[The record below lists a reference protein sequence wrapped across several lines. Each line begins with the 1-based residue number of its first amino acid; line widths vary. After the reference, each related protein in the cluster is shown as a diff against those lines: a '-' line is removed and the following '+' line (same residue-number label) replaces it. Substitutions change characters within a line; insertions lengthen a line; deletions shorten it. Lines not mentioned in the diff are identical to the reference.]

1 MRVWALIDHLAS
13 WRPALSRL
21 GDAAALGLALAA
33 VAVTW
38 DRIVAGRGYE
48 LPADWLA
55 ANGPWLLLWFLL
67 ALVGL
72 QLASVYDSPRTTPW
86 LSDLYGVASGLAIAA
101 VLTLAVGYF
110 AGERSDSR
118 LLFVL
123 VWAFSVVALVAW
135 RLLARVVLAVLRQH
149 GVGQGRQLVIGGG
162 AAAQRLIRSIERS
175 PQLGYVV
182 VGHVDEQPSLD
193 DCRWLG
199 QVASTEAV
207 IDREDIHEV
216 IIAGR
221 SLAHPQ
227 IMDLLAFCRARG
239 VRLKLLPD
247 TYELALTQ
255 VALEQI
261 DGHALLRLTGRR
273 LHAGDRLKRLLDLA
287 VAAVTLLALAPLL
300 LLIAAAIRLESAG
313 PVVFRQT
320 RVGRGGRHF
329 TLFKFRSMVVD
340 AEARLEALRHRNEV
354 DGPIFKM
361 REDPRVTRVGR
372 WLRRTSLD
380 ELPQLLN
387 VLLGDMSL
395 VGPRPAVPSE
405 VAQYAAWQRARLE
418 AIPGITGLW
427 QVSGRSQLSF
437 EEMVRLDIEYV
448 ERRSLL
454 LDLAILLRTVPVV
467 LTRRGAY

>member
-1 MRVWALIDHLAS
+1 MRVWAHMDRFAP
-13 WRPALSRL
+13 WRSALSRL
-21 GDAAALGLALAA
+21 GDAAALGLALTAA
-33 VAVTW
+33 AATW
-38 DRIVAGRGYE
+38 DWVAAGRGYE
-48 LPADWLA
+48 LPGEWLA
-55 ANGPWLLLWFLL
+55 ANGPWFLLWFVL

-72 QLASVYDSPRTTPW
+72 QLASVYESPRTTPW

-101 VLTLAVGYF
+101 LLTLTVGYF
-110 AGERSDSR
+110 VGERSDSR

-123 VWAFSVVALVAW
+123 VWAYSVAYLVVW
-135 RLLARVVLAVLRQH
+135 RLLTRGTLAALRRH
-149 GVGQGRQLVIGGG
+149 GVGRARQLVVGGG
-162 AAAQRLIRSIERS
+162 AGAQRLIRSIERA

-182 VGHVDEQPSLD
+182 VGYVDDQPSLD
-193 DCRWLG
+193 GGYWLG
-199 QVASTEAV
+199 RLASTEAV
-207 IDREDIHEV
+207 IAREKVDEV

-227 IMDLLAFCRARG
+227 IMDLLALCRARG

-261 DGHALLRLTGRR
+261 GGHPLLRLTERR
-273 LHAGDRLKRLLDLA
+273 LHADDRLKRLLDLA
-287 VAAVTLLALAPLL
+287 IAGATLLALAPLL
-300 LLIAAAIRLESAG
+300 LVIAAAIRLDSPG
-313 PVVFRQT
+313 PIIFRQT

-329 TLFKFRSMVVD
+329 TLYKFRSMVVD
-340 AEARLEALRHRNEV
+340 AEARLAALRHRNEV

-361 REDPRVTRVGR
+361 RDDPRVTRAGR
-372 WLRRTSLD
+372 WLRRASLD
-380 ELPQLLN
+380 ELPQLVN

-405 VAQYAAWQRARLE
+405 VAQYAEWQRARLE

-427 QVSGRSQLSF
+427 QVSGRSHLSF

-448 ERRSLL
+448 ERRSFL
-454 LDLAILLRTVPVV
+454 LDMAILLRTVPVV